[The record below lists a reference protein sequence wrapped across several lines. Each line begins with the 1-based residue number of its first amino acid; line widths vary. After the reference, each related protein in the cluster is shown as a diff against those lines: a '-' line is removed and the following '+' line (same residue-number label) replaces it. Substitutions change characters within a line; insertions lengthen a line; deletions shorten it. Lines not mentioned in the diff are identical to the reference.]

1 MEGFPL
7 RLRWEGSTASE
18 YDRNAV
24 ASTGN
29 KPELLVSAA
38 SGYGGDDSRW
48 NPEDLLGASLANCHL
63 LTFLALARKLRL
75 DVRAYEDEV
84 TVFLETVEKV
94 KRVGR
99 IRLSPRIRV
108 APGTDV
114 EKVREM
120 FFKAHKYCFIGQS
133 LKAEVEMVPT
143 IEVLAG

>member
-24 ASTGN
+24 ASTGR
-29 KPELLVSAA
+29 KPDLLVSAA

-75 DVRAYEDEV
+75 DVRSYEDEV
-84 TVFLETVEKV
+84 TVFLDTVEKV